1 MKFKSLKALYPRLVS
16 QIDCMPSIT
25 REIDLSRGITLPIR
39 IKGLRRTI
47 RTTAALSL
55 SSFEC
60 QISST
65 LAHRLGLI
73 DLGYSYPTVYNG
85 QSRIPLVIHQVDIEI
100 IIGGM
105 GRPIYSHPLHNLK
118 VVENEL
124 NHGIGFVLGLQILQ
138 RGIFTLNAQT
148 FSFSL

>member
-1 MKFKSLKALYPRLVS
+1 MTATCFTFFIV
-16 QIDCMPSIT
+16 MPSIT

-73 DLGYSYPTVYNG
+73 ELGFTYPTVYNG
-85 QSRIPLVIHQVDIEI
+85 QSEVPLIVHQIDIEI
-100 IIGGM
+100 ILGGL
-105 GRPIYSHPLHNLK
+105 GRPVYQHPINNLK
-118 VVENEL
+118 VVRNEL
-124 NHGIGFVLGLQILQ
+124 NHGIGIVLGLQLLQ
-138 RGIFTLNAQT
+138 RGIFTLNSQT